1 MLNKII
7 NISAGSDFKKSNG
20 SGNQNKFLRRNPY
33 SSFQFHDSIIFS
45 PALQYLT
52 NIQWRLKEISHLSK
66 GKLAI
71 SFITSDI
78 EFQTVVDLPN
88 IDSLKTLDYKVIKEN
103 SQADDDDPML
113 VEVEVRIEGIN
124 EEVLPQAVTLDKL
137 ESLFKRLFAFKIE
150 NQLNKT
156 NSVMLTELI
165 GDLLEDLKKEFDHVN
180 NHLFNFIEKLTE
192 SKISANIRTDLK
204 DVEPIKINLIRSLK
218 NDS

>member
-137 ESLFKRLFAFKIE
+137 ENLFKRLFAFKIE

>member
-1 MLNKII
+1 MLHKII

-20 SGNQNKFLRRNPY
+20 AGNQNKFLKRNAY

-45 PALQYLT
+45 PALQFLT
-52 NIQWRLKEISHLSK
+52 NVQWQLKEISHLSK

-88 IDSLKTLDYKVIKEN
+88 IESIKTLDYKVIKDN
-103 SQADDDDPML
+103 SEDETSDPML

-124 EEVLPQAVTLDKL
+124 EESLPHRVTLDTL
-137 ESLFKRLFAFKIE
+137 ENLFHRLFVFKVE
-150 NQLNKT
+150 NQLNRT

-165 GDLLEDLKKEFDHVN
+165 GDLLDDLKTEFDQVN
-180 NHLFNFIEKLTE
+180 NRLFSFIEKLTE
-192 SKISANIRTDLK
+192 SKILGGNKIDLNGI
-204 DVEPIKINLIRSLK
+204 EPIKINLIRSLK